1 VILKAL
7 KFSRFKGET
16 KEWSIEGKPKDG
28 EQEQWLTFDNINL
41 IVGINAS
48 GKSKT
53 IDAIRHIADLLSS
66 DIKLSNL
73 NILGYGS
80 SEYDLE
86 FMDNESSLSYYIKY
100 INGKII
106 EETLTINGHQ
116 KLNRSRGKLWYEGEN
131 KELDFQ
137 TDPDILAVTKR
148 DQKQH
153 SFFEKLYSWGKNLSL
168 YRFGTQLGKN
178 AYLRDLNLIND
189 DEEIDLKDGD
199 EVTGAFVKGERQFSK
214 IFTDAIIKDMRSISY
229 FLEKIDALPL
239 KNLPAS
245 INGYGLNVKECD
257 LDDTTDQREMSQGM
271 FRAFSLLIQLNYSL
285 LNKIPTCILIDDI
298 GEGLDYDR
306 SRKLIELVI
315 QKISNSSIQVIMT
328 TNDKFV
334 MNAVPLEYWS
344 VIKRVKNKSFFYNYK
359 NSRESFDEFKYTGMS
374 NFDFLTSEYYITST

>member
-1 VILKAL
+1 
-7 KFSRFKGET
+7 
-16 KEWSIEGKPKDG
+16 
-28 EQEQWLTFDNINL
+28 
-41 IVGINAS
+41 
-48 GKSKT
+48 
-53 IDAIRHIADLLSS
+53 
-66 DIKLSNL
+66 
-73 NILGYGS
+73 
-80 SEYDLE
+80 
-86 FMDNESSLSYYIKY
+86 
-100 INGKII
+100 
-106 EETLTINGHQ
+106 
-116 KLNRSRGKLWYEGEN
+116 
-131 KELDFQ
+131 
-137 TDPDILAVTKR
+137 
-148 DQKQH
+148 
-153 SFFEKLYSWGKNLSL
+153 
-168 YRFGTQLGKN
+168 
-178 AYLRDLNLIND
+178 
-189 DEEIDLKDGD
+189 
-199 EVTGAFVKGERQFSK
+199 
-214 IFTDAIIKDMRSISY
+214 MRSISY